1 MKRTLFPALA
11 TLSILVLSSCIGNG
25 PVRDAVRRYL
35 PAPPSAPVEVI
46 AGAPSVGL
54 REVTLPGYLD
64 SSRIALRLSPGEIAY
79 SDFNLWAQP
88 LGKAVAG
95 TVGRQMRARIGADR
109 VDVYPWTAGVPH
121 EVEVRLQFDSFEGDS
136 SGAVKASG
144 RCVLSGAARTIVIP
158 FEYAEKW
165 DGKNYA
171 SLASALGEILD
182 RIAADILAK
191 AGGV

>member
-1 MKRTLFPALA
+1 MKRMIFPALA
-11 TLSILVLSSCIGNG
+11 ALSAILFSSCIGTA
-25 PVRDAVRRYL
+25 PVRDSVRRYL

-64 SSRIALRLSPGEIAY
+64 SSRIALRLSPGEVAY

-88 LGKAVAG
+88 LDKAVIG
-95 TVGRQMRARIGADR
+95 TVGRQLRARIGADR
-109 VDVYPWTAGVPH
+109 VDVYPWTPGVPH
-121 EVEVRLQFDSFEGDS
+121 VVEVRLQFDCFEGDS
-136 SGAVKASG
+136 SGAVRASG
-144 RCVLSGAARTIVIP
+144 RCVISGSARTVIAP
-158 FEYAEKW
+158 FDYSEKW

-171 SLASALGEILD
+171 SLAAALGEILD
-182 RIAADILAK
+182 RLAADLLAK